1 MDGGSV
7 GIQEAVAEEGYVK
20 AKLAKTVNAYPVGT
34 LIQVKALDYTSKA
47 NSDLIDIVL
56 PNKQM
61 ASAKKEDI
69 KLFEAGVYNS
79 EMDIKNN
86 PKTGENK
93 PDKQT
98 EVMDSIIAE
107 IDTQINGLSDLGSSI
122 KEKTT
127 LSTETIEL
135 CITELT
141 MYKKSLSA
149 EREHS
154 AQSMVGA

>member
-7 GIQEAVAEEGYVK
+7 GIKEAAAEEGYVK
-20 AKLAKTVNAYPVGT
+20 AKLAKAVNTYPEGT
-34 LIQVKALDYTSKA
+34 PVQIKALDYTSKA
-47 NSDLIDIVL
+47 DGDLIDIVL
-56 PNKQM
+56 PNKQI
-61 ASAKKEDI
+61 ASAKKEDV

-98 EVMDSIIAE
+98 ELMDSIIAE
-107 IDTQINGLSDLGSSI
+107 IDTQLNGLSDLGSLI
-122 KEKTT
+122 DNKTT

-141 MYKKSLSA
+141 MYRKSLTA

-154 AQSMVGA
+154 AGSTVEA